1 MLKVIKMAGASQEL
15 YKCVAPLVMNPDILK
30 YNHNYPFKTSE
41 SFIWFVA
48 FYEKKVLGFFPVE
61 VRKKTIVINN
71 YYVENDDESVF
82 AGLLEAVIDEFQDTN
97 KILEAV
103 VQKIHES
110 FFSVQN
116 FEIERMWSTY
126 LKMRMK
132 NEKN

>member
-1 MLKVIKMAGASQEL
+1 MSHLFGL
-15 YKCVAPLVMNPDILK
+15 WL
-30 YNHNYPFKTSE
+30 FT
-41 SFIWFVA
+41 
-48 FYEKKVLGFFPVE
+48 KKVLGFFPVE

>member
-1 MLKVIKMAGASQEL
+1 MSHLFGLWLS
-15 YKCVAPLVMNPDILK
+15 
-30 YNHNYPFKTSE
+30 T
-41 SFIWFVA
+41 
-48 FYEKKVLGFFPVE
+48 KKSVGLFSC
-61 VRKKTIVINN
+61 RSAKKTIVINN